1 MRKYPTDPF
10 GRRGG
15 LLLQPDK
22 ENLMSKTIK
31 VALAGAGAFGIKHL
45 DGIKNIDG
53 VEVVSLIS
61 RDLAKTQE
69 VADKYGIQHVTT
81 DLADSLALPEVDA
94 VILCTPTQ
102 MHASQA
108 IACMKAGKHVQ
119 VEIPMCDILKEGE
132 EVLKVQKETGLVAM
146 VGHTRRFNPSHQ
158 WVHKKITAGEFNI
171 QQMDVQTYFFRRT
184 NMNALGQPRSW
195 TDHLLWHHA
204 AHTVDLFAYQ
214 CGSPI
219 VQANAI
225 QGPIHPT
232 LGIAMDMSIQ
242 LKAANGA
249 ICTLSL
255 SFNNDGPLGTF
266 FRYIGDTATYIA
278 RYDDLVNGKEE
289 KIDVSKVDVSMNG
302 IELQDREFF
311 AAIREGREPNS
322 SVAQVL
328 PCYQVLHQLEQQLNA

>member
-1 MRKYPTDPF
+1 
-10 GRRGG
+10 
-15 LLLQPDK
+15 
-22 ENLMSKTIK
+22 MSQTIK

-61 RDLAKTQE
+61 RDIEKTRE
-69 VADKYGIQHVTT
+69 VAAKYGIPHITT
-81 DLADSLALPEVDA
+81 DLSESLALQEVDA

-102 MHASQA
+102 MHADQTL
-108 IACMKAGKHVQ
+108 ACLKAGKHVQ
-119 VEIPMCDILKEGE
+119 VEIPLADSIQGANA
-132 EVLKVQKETGLVAM
+132 VVAAAQSSGLVAM
-146 VGHTRRFNPSHQ
+146 CGHTRRFNPSHQ
-158 WVHKKITAGEFNI
+158 YIHQQIKAGQFNI
-171 QQMDVQTYFFRRT
+171 QQLDVQTYFFRRT
-184 NMNALGQPRSW
+184 NTNALGQARSW

-219 VQANAI
+219 VQANAM
-225 QGPIHPT
+225 QGPIHPV

-242 LKAANGA
+242 LKAASGA
-249 ICTLSL
+249 VCTLSL

-266 FRYIGDTATYIA
+266 FRYIGDTATYLA
-278 RYDDLVNGKEE
+278 RYDDLFTGKDE
-289 KIDVSKVDVSMNG
+289 KIDVSKIDVSMNG

-322 SVAQVL
+322 SVSQVL
-328 PCYQVLHQLEQQLNA
+328 NCYQVLHDLELQLS

>member
-1 MRKYPTDPF
+1 
-10 GRRGG
+10 
-15 LLLQPDK
+15 
-22 ENLMSKTIK
+22 MSTKTIK

-45 DGIKNIDG
+45 DGIRNIDG
-53 VEVVSLIS
+53 VEVIS
-61 RDLAKTQE
+61 VIGRELDKTRE
-69 VADKYGIQHVTT
+69 VAARYGIAHVGT
-81 DLADSLALPEVDA
+81 DLAESLAIDAVDA

-102 MHASQA
+102 MHAEQSL
-108 IACMKAGKHVQ
+108 ACLKAGKHVQ
-119 VEIPMCDILKEGE
+119 VEIPLADTLEGAE
-132 EVLKVQKETGLVAM
+132 AVAEAQKGSRLVAM

-158 WVHKKITAGEFNI
+158 WVHKRIEAGEFKI

-184 NMNALGQPRSW
+184 NMNALGQARSW

-214 CGSPI
+214 TGGDI
-219 VQANAI
+219 VQANAV
-225 QGPIHPT
+225 QGPIHPA

-242 LKAANGA
+242 LKSSTGA

-255 SFNNDGPLGTF
+255 SFNNEGPLGTF
-266 FRYIGDTATYIA
+266 FRYIGDTGTYLA
-278 RYDDLVNGKEE
+278 RYDDLFDGKDA

-328 PCYQVLHQLEQQLNA
+328 PCYRTLRRLEQQLDAAI

>member
-1 MRKYPTDPF
+1 MT
-10 GRRGG
+10 
-15 LLLQPDK
+15 
-22 ENLMSKTIK
+22 KTIK

-53 VEVVSLIS
+53 VEVVSLVS
-61 RDLAKTQE
+61 RDIEKTKE
-69 VADKYGIQHVTT
+69 VAARYGIKHVTT
-81 DLADSLALPEVDA
+81 DLAESLALKEVDA

-102 MHASQA
+102 MHADQTM
-108 IACMKAGKHVQ
+108 ACLKAGKHVQ
-119 VEIPMCDILKEGE
+119 VEIPLADSIKGADAVAAMAKSS
-132 EVLKVQKETGLVAM
+132 GLVAM
-146 VGHTRRFNPSHQ
+146 CGHTRRFNPSHQ
-158 WVHKKITAGEFNI
+158 YVHKEIAAGKFNI

-184 NMNALGQPRSW
+184 NMNALGQARSW

-214 CGSPI
+214 CGSP
-219 VQANAI
+219 VVKANAV
-225 QGPIHPT
+225 QGPIHPV

-266 FRYIGDTATYIA
+266 FRYIGDTATYMA
-278 RYDDLVNGKEE
+278 RYDDLFNGKDE

-322 SVAQVL
+322 SLASVL
-328 PCYQVLHQLEQQLNA
+328 ACYQVLHNLELQLS

>member
-1 MRKYPTDPF
+1 
-10 GRRGG
+10 
-15 LLLQPDK
+15 
-22 ENLMSKTIK
+22 MSKTIK

-45 DGIKNIDG
+45 DGIKNIDN
-53 VEVVSLIS
+53 VQVISLVG
-61 RDLAKTQE
+61 RELEKTRE
-69 VADKYGIQHVTT
+69 VAQKYGIEHVTT
-81 DLADSLALPEVDA
+81 DLKDSLALSEVDA

-102 MHASQA
+102 MHAEQA
-108 IACMKAGKHVQ
+108 RACLNAGKHVQ
-119 VEIPMCDILKEGE
+119 VEIPMADSLADAQS
-132 EVLKVQKETGLVAM
+132 VVDLQKKTGLVAM
-146 VGHTRRFNPSHQ
+146 CGHTRRFNPSHQ
-158 WVHKKITAGEFNI
+158 YVHNKIKAGEFNI

-214 CGSPI
+214 AGSPI
-219 VQANAI
+219 VKANAV

-242 LKAANGA
+242 LKAQNGA

-266 FRYIGDTATYIA
+266 FRYIGDTGTYIA
-278 RYDDLVNGKEE
+278 RYDDLFTGKEE
-289 KIDVSKVDVSMNG
+289 PVDVSKVDVSMNG

-311 AAIREGREPNS
+311 AAIHEKREPNS
-322 SVAQVL
+322 SVQQVIA
-328 PCYQVLHQLEQQLNA
+328 CYKVLHDLEQQLLVA

>member
-1 MRKYPTDPF
+1 M
-10 GRRGG
+10 
-15 LLLQPDK
+15 
-22 ENLMSKTIK
+22 TIK

-45 DGIKNIDG
+45 DGIKNIPD
-53 VEVVSLIS
+53 VEVISLIS
-61 RDLAKTQE
+61 RDLGKTQE
-69 VADKYGIQHVTT
+69 VADKYGIKHVTT
-81 DLADSLALPEVDA
+81 DLADSLAIQELDA

-102 MHASQA
+102 MHAAQTK
-108 IACMKAGKHVQ
+108 ACLQAGKHVQ
-119 VEIPMCDILKEGE
+119 VEIPLCDVLKEGE
-132 EVLKVQKETGLVAM
+132 EVLALQKQVGKVAM

-158 WVHKKITAGEFNI
+158 YVHKKIQAGEFNI

-214 CGSPI
+214 AGSPI
-219 VQANAI
+219 VKANAV
-225 QGPIHPT
+225 QGPIHNQ

-242 LKAANGA
+242 LQAANGA

-278 RYDDLVNGKEE
+278 RYDDLVQSHSKGAEE
-289 KIDVSKVDVSMNG
+289 PVDVSKVDVSMNG

-328 PCYQVLHQLEQQLNA
+328 PCYQVLHQLEQQLAG

>member
-1 MRKYPTDPF
+1 
-10 GRRGG
+10 
-15 LLLQPDK
+15 
-22 ENLMSKTIK
+22 MSKTIK

-45 DGIKNIDG
+45 DGIRNIDG

-61 RDLAKTQE
+61 RELDKTRE
-69 VADKYGIQHVTT
+69 VAAKYGIGHVTT

-102 MHASQA
+102 MHASQT
-108 IACMKAGKHVQ
+108 IACLQAGKHVQ
-119 VEIPMCDILKEGE
+119 VEIPLCDVLADGE
-132 EVLKVQKETGLVAM
+132 QALALAQKSGLVAM
-146 VGHTRRFNPSHQ
+146 CGHTRRFNPSHQ
-158 WVHKKITAGEFNI
+158 WVHNKITAGEFGI

-184 NMNALGQPRSW
+184 NMNALGQARSW

-266 FRYIGDTATYIA
+266 FRYIGDTGTYLA
-278 RYDDLVNGKEE
+278 RYDDLFNGKDE
-289 KIDVSKVDVSMNG
+289 KIDVSQVAVSMNG

-322 SVAQVL
+322 SLAQVL
-328 PCYQVLHQLEQQLNA
+328 PCYQVLHKLEQQLNAAG

>member
-1 MRKYPTDPF
+1 MARP
-10 GRRGG
+10 
-15 LLLQPDK
+15 
-22 ENLMSKTIK
+22 IK
-31 VALAGAGAFGIKHL
+31 AALAGAGAFGLKHL
-45 DGIKNIDG
+45 DAINNIDG
-53 VEVVSLIS
+53 AEVISLVG
-61 RDLAKTQE
+61 RELDKTKE
-69 VADKYGIQHVTT
+69 AAAKYGVAHATT
-81 DLADSLALPEVDA
+81 DLADTLKLPGLDA
-94 VILCTPTQ
+94 VILATPTQ
-102 MHASQA
+102 MHAAQSIQ
-108 IACMKAGKHVQ
+108 CLEAGKHVQ
-119 VEIPMCDILKEGE
+119 VEIPLADSLKDAEA
-132 EVLKVQKETGLVAM
+132 VVAAQKKTGLIVM

-158 WVHKKITAGEFNI
+158 YVHKRIVAGEYNI

-204 AHTVDLFAYQ
+204 AHTVDLFAWQ

-219 VQANAI
+219 VKANALE
-225 QGPIHPT
+225 GPIHPT
-232 LGIAMDMSIQ
+232 LGIAMDMSVQ

-278 RYDDLVNGKEE
+278 RYDDLYTSKDE

-311 AAIREGREPNS
+311 AAIREGREPNA
-322 SVAQVL
+322 SVAEVL
-328 PCYQVLHQLEQQLNA
+328 PCYEVLGALNKQLKAE

>member
-1 MRKYPTDPF
+1 
-10 GRRGG
+10 
-15 LLLQPDK
+15 
-22 ENLMSKTIK
+22 MSKPIK

-61 RDLAKTQE
+61 RDLDKTRE
-69 VADKYGIQHVTT
+69 VAAKYGIGHVST

-102 MHASQA
+102 MHASQTL
-108 IACMKAGKHVQ
+108 ACLKAGKHVQ
-119 VEIPMCDILKEGE
+119 VEIPLCDVLADGE
-132 EVLKVQKETGLVAM
+132 EAVRVAQTSGLVAM
-146 VGHTRRFNPSHQ
+146 CGHTRRFNPSHQ
-158 WVHKKITAGEFNI
+158 YVHKKIAAGEFNI

-184 NMNALGQPRSW
+184 NMNALGQARSW

-219 VQANAI
+219 VQANAL
-225 QGPIHPT
+225 QGPIHPA

-278 RYDDLVNGKEE
+278 RYDDLFNGKED
-289 KIDVSKVDVSMNG
+289 KIDVSQVDVSMNG

-311 AAIREGREPNS
+311 AAIRDGRQPNAS
-322 SVAQVL
+322 LAQVL
-328 PCYQVLHQLEQQLNA
+328 PCYQVLHRLEQQLAA

>member
-1 MRKYPTDPF
+1 MT
-10 GRRGG
+10 
-15 LLLQPDK
+15 
-22 ENLMSKTIK
+22 KTIK

-61 RDLAKTQE
+61 RDLEKTRETAAQ
-69 VADKYGIQHVTT
+69 YGISHVTT
-81 DLADSLALPEVDA
+81 NLNESLALKEVDA

-102 MHASQA
+102 MHAEQTL
-108 IACMKAGKHVQ
+108 ACLRAGKHVQ
-119 VEIPMCDILKEGE
+119 VEIPLADTLKGADD
-132 EVLKVQKETGLVAM
+132 VVALAKSSGLVAM
-146 VGHTRRFNPSHQ
+146 CGHTRRFNPSHQ
-158 WVHKKITAGEFNI
+158 YVHNQIKAGKFNI

-184 NMNALGQPRSW
+184 NMNALGQARSW

-214 CGSPI
+214 AGSPI
-219 VQANAI
+219 VKANAV

-242 LKAANGA
+242 LQAANSA

-266 FRYIGDTATYIA
+266 FRYIGDTATYLA
-278 RYDDLVNGKEE
+278 RYDDLFTGKDE
-289 KIDVSKVDVSMNG
+289 KIDVSQVAVSMNG

-311 AAIREGREPNS
+311 AAIQEGREPNS
-322 SVAQVL
+322 SVASVL
-328 PCYQVLHQLEQQLNA
+328 ACYKVLDSLEKQLNS

>member
-1 MRKYPTDPF
+1 
-10 GRRGG
+10 
-15 LLLQPDK
+15 
-22 ENLMSKTIK
+22 MSKTIK
-31 VALAGAGAFGIKHL
+31 VALAGAGAFGVKHL

-61 RDLAKTQE
+61 RDLEKTKE
-69 VADKYGIQHVTT
+69 VADKYGIGHITT
-81 DLADSLALPEVDA
+81 DLADSLAMKEVDA

-102 MHASQA
+102 MHAEQTL
-108 IACMKAGKHVQ
+108 ACLKAGKHVQ
-119 VEIPMCDILKEGE
+119 VEIPLADSLKGAED
-132 EVLKVQKETGLVAM
+132 VVALQKQTGLVAM
-146 VGHTRRFNPSHQ
+146 CGHTRRFNPSHQ
-158 WVHKKITAGEFNI
+158 YVHNQIKAGKFNI

-184 NMNALGQPRSW
+184 NTNALGQARSW

-214 CGSPI
+214 CNSPI

-225 QGPIHPT
+225 QGPIHPV

-255 SFNNDGPLGTF
+255 SFNNDGPLGTY
-266 FRYIGDTATYIA
+266 FRYIGDTATYLA
-278 RYDDLVNGKEE
+278 RYDDLFTGKEE
-289 KIDVSKVDVSMNG
+289 KIDVSQVAVSMNG

-322 SVAQVL
+322 SVAQVFN
-328 PCYQVLHQLEQQLNA
+328 CYQVLHQLEQQLKT